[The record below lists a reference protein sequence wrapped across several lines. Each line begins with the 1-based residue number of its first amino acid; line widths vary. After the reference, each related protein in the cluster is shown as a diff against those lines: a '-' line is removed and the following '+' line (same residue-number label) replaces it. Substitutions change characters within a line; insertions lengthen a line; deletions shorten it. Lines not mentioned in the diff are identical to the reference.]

1 MKNIYIIPTDNYSPL
16 VYSTNKYGGYFLSR
30 HYSPMKDMGD
40 SYQNICITSDEK
52 PKAGDWCLYSTK
64 EDTNNEQSIPIICK
78 ITRILDSQDGLLYEG
93 STGLVTQYP
102 TKLSKIILTTDID
115 LIKDGIQSIDDEFL
129 EWFVKNPSC
138 EKVEV
143 ETTRERNGYHSKHKK
158 RYKIIIPQ
166 EEPKQENCCTPI
178 GQIKRYVDCVGCD
191 RKPKQVWEQII
202 ETCGGKDD
210 FMEATGIKPKKE
222 TLEEFIERHGITKQ
236 TLIDV
241 YEEYVKNALIELNSQ
256 KMYSQDEVEVI
267 AKDAYTMGRNNIL
280 IGVFNKWF
288 KQFKKK

>member
-1 MKNIYIIPTDNYSPL
+1 M
-16 VYSTNKYGGYFLSR
+16 
-30 HYSPMKDMGD
+30 
-40 SYQNICITSDEK
+40 
-52 PKAGDWCLYSTK
+52 
-64 EDTNNEQSIPIICK
+64 
-78 ITRILDSQDGLLYEG
+78 LYEG